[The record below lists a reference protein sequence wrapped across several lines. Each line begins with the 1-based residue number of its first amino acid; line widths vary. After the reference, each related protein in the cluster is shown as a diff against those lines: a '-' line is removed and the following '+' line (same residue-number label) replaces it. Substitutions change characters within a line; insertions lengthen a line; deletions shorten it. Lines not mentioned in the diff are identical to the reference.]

1 MYLVFVPLIDLRKMP
16 CLTQDQLLLLAVET
30 SLWNIRYYSRLN
42 GPKIR
47 VPFEKKLSEQLI
59 SSSSPMVG
67 FCH

>member
-42 GPKIR
+42 GPNI
-47 VPFEKKLSEQLI
+47 
-59 SSSSPMVG
+59 
-67 FCH
+67 

>member
-47 VPFEKKLSEQLI
+47 VPFEKKTIRTTGVHFSLDVLLS
-59 SSSSPMVG
+59 
-67 FCH
+67 